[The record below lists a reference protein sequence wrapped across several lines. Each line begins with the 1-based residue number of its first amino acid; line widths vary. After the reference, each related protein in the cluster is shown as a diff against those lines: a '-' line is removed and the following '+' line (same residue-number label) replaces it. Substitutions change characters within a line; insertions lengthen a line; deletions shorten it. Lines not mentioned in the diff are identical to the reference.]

1 MVLILRKHDHKLIS
15 CSRKKFIVYEHI
27 YTLPLSLSSS
37 QLEERLNPINVGN
50 DKEGNDVSAQA
61 ELASTTK
68 DKPTHVQ
75 SIKSVSAH
83 TVPPPNT
90 TGLNNFRVP
99 TTLDEAAET
108 QSAKSG
114 EGVVVPEHAE
124 YSSDLQNGISLM
136 KKRAEAEI
144 ADPGIRQKVIFSP

>member
-15 CSRKKFIVYEHI
+15 CSRKKFLVYEQI

-37 QLEERLNPINVGN
+37 QLEERLNPISV
-50 DKEGNDVSAQA
+50 DKDEEGDGVSERA
-61 ELASTTK
+61 ELASKRK

-83 TVPPPNT
+83 TIPPLNTSGPNS
-90 TGLNNFRVP
+90 FRAP
-99 TTLDEAAET
+99 TALDEAAET

-124 YSSDLQNGISLM
+124 YSSDL
-136 KKRAEAEI
+136 
-144 ADPGIRQKVIFSP
+144 